1 MTKEDK
7 KGYILILI
15 SILAI
20 MIIGYIAF
28 DLKRSSLCDKATLC
42 PLEVTYDSTVII
54 IDKSDPWRRKDAE
67 KIRKILTSTFNNL
80 SEHERLVIKVIEPDE
95 MKETEIKTYFDMCNP
110 GNKANPLYQNSR
122 KVLIKYNTL
131 FQEPLKKVMKS
142 LTSSTVTESSP
153 ILESIQESLRENK
166 GENIKL
172 IIVSDL
178 LEYTEEYFNFY
189 THIPSVQ
196 ESMDALSF
204 TKGRLESLHIEY
216 ILRKHYQSKIFASLK
231 FFKNL
236 TKELGGNFSKRK
248 LLISR

>member
-1 MTKEDK
+1 MTREDK
-7 KGYILILI
+7 KGYILILM

-20 MIIGYIAF
+20 IVIGYIAF
-28 DLKRSSLCDKATLC
+28 DLKRSSSYDKATLC
-42 PLEVTYDSTVII
+42 PLETTYDSTVII
-54 IDKSDPWRRKDAE
+54 IDKSDPWRKKDAK
-67 KIRKILTSTFNNL
+67 KIRRILTETFNNL
-80 SEHERLVIKVIEPDE
+80 SPYERLVIKVIEPDE

-153 ILESIQESLRENK
+153 ILEAIQESLTQNK
-166 GENIKL
+166 GEKIKM

-189 THIPSVQ
+189 KHIPSVK
-196 ESMDALSF
+196 ETIDTLSF
-204 TKGRLESLHIEY
+204 TKGRLNSLHVEY
-216 ILRKHYQSKIFASLK
+216 ILRKHYKTKIFASLK

-248 LLISR
+248 LLITR